1 MVDLHH
7 KFEEEKRK
15 LNELGQKSLE
25 RGIPLFQNEAVQAQS
40 RKVDELINRLH
51 QKKKGEANDSRLC
64 EKRGEV

>member
-40 RKVDELINRLH
+40 RKVDDLINRLH
-51 QKKKGEANDSRLC
+51 QKKGER
-64 EKRGEV
+64 KRQSP